1 MGNKSIKKQFIN
13 YLVKDDLDNVK
24 NMLENSKYSNIFIPD
39 EYINNDGTF
48 TALNIC
54 STCGSIKCAE
64 YLIEKKWTIM
74 FQEKEEKNTSL
85 MLACKFGFLN
95 LVTLYIDKYNTPLN
109 YTNIK
114 GMNIL
119 DISIIYGQYDIA
131 YYLHKDLGLELR
143 PVASDYS
150 DIMKKNQINKFDIQ
164 KFYHSLVNNIPP
176 DKAKTFFLKRKTK
189 EEREKEIINNLGRV
203 KINNNNK
210 NNNNNEKNN
219 NEYINNGNQI
229 NNNEYK
235 NNGNHINNNESINED
250 KNKDKSSEYKENN
263 IRNESNLYD
272 EYDDDEEEFGTNKVS
287 QKKTYDYI
295 GAIIS
300 EEGFVEHDD
309 AFYRP
314 NVNLKIKGQK
324 NGFNVTTGYRLIND
338 K

>member
-1 MGNKSIKKQFIN
+1 MGNNSIKKQFIS
-13 YLVKDDLDNVK
+13 YLVKDDLVNVR
-24 NMLENSKYSNIFIPD
+24 NMLESSKYSKILIPD
-39 EYINNDGTF
+39 DYINKEGTF

-64 YLIEKKWTIM
+64 YLIQKKWTIM

-95 LVTLYIDKYNTPLN
+95 LVILYIDKYKTPLN

-131 YYLHKDLGLELR
+131 YYLYKDLGLELR
-143 PVASDYS
+143 PVPSDYS
-150 DIMKKNQINKFDIQ
+150 DIMKKNQINKFDVS

-176 DKAKTFFLKRKTK
+176 DKAKSFVLKRKTQ
-189 EEREKEIINNLGRV
+189 EEREKETISNLGRV
-203 KINNNNK
+203 KINKNNKENNNEKINNGNTINNNK
-210 NNNNNEKNN
+210 NKENIE
-219 NEYINNGNQI
+219 E
-229 NNNEYK
+229 
-235 NNGNHINNNESINED
+235 
-250 KNKDKSSEYKENN
+250 KSSEYIEKTEN
-263 IRNESNLYD
+263 NLYD
-272 EYDDDEEEFGTNKVS
+272 DYDEDEEEFGTNKIS
-287 QKKTYDYI
+287 QKKTYDYV

-300 EEGFVEHDD
+300 EGGFVEHDD

-314 NVNLKIKGQK
+314 NVNLKFQK
-324 NGFNVTTGYRLIND
+324 KKIGFNVTTGYRLVN